1 MRGSFFQQS
10 NNAGAL
16 SYVYYEGEPGRRSA
30 GKATH
35 QSRGAADC
43 GEYRQAAGA
52 VAAQVNVT
60 GGGQLLV
67 Y

>member
-1 MRGSFFQQS
+1 MSILRMSRAEIGGEIIG
-10 NNAGAL
+10 AG
-16 SYVYYEGEPGRRSA
+16 
-30 GKATH
+30 
-35 QSRGAADC
+35 RGAADC